1 MNETRKTARRR
12 FVRLGLP
19 VLMACM
25 PLLTGCTVAAGT
37 ALVAGTYAFADI
49 AFMPLRSIVGS
60 YVLAFINGT
69 L

>member
-1 MNETRKTARRR
+1 MNETRKAARRR

-19 VLMACM
+19 VLLACM
-25 PLLTGCTVAAGT
+25 PLLTGCAAAGT

-60 YVLAFINGT
+60 FLLAFINGT

>member
-19 VLMACM
+19 VLLASM
-25 PLLTGCTVAAGT
+25 PLLTGCAAAVPT
-37 ALVAGTYAFADI
+37 LMAGTYAIADI
-49 AFMPLRSIVGS
+49 VFLPLRSVVGS
-60 YVLAFINGT
+60 YLLAFINGT